1 MYMFIINSKGS
12 QMELI
17 YLYYFRSTFSP
28 IFSSG
33 KLKGMMHIFEKTN
46 INFARQLS
54 KCAEND
60 EMLELKHYFGK
71 YSMDII
77 ASCVFGVDAGSFE
90 ESESEFCKYGKQ
102 FFAMSPLSF
111 IRMFLIVPNLNDTFK
126 KFLFL
131 LGLNNAVSLP
141 NETANRFFVN
151 IIKSVIKKR
160 REAKTRNN
168 DLIDLM
174 IEALDNFNLDDASRS
189 TKDDDNE
196 HSKEQYELDAKMK
209 GYVKPKKKLDEEY
222 IIGTAI
228 TLMQAGFDT
237 TALTMSFLIYELAL
251 HPEYQKMLQDE
262 LDDTNLDNYTELQ
275 NLPYLDA
282 VIHETLRKYPGA
294 AALERTCTKDYK
306 IPGSKNVVIK
316 KGQKVSI
323 NRIGI
328 SYDPKYFP
336 NPEVFNPDNFSK
348 EARATRD
355 PYTFL
360 GFSQG
365 PRNCIAMRFAL
376 LEVKVC
382 IAHLL
387 TRFNFLPC
395 EKTKSDFEIDRT
407 TIFGGIAGGFW
418 VKCEKRVDARID

>member
-1 MYMFIINSKGS
+1 MF
-12 QMELI
+12 
-17 YLYYFRSTFSP
+17 YRSTFSP

-33 KLKGMMHIFEKTN
+33 KLKGMMHLFEKTN
-46 INFARQLS
+46 VRFERELS
-54 KCAEND
+54 KCAANG

-71 YSMDII
+71 YSMDIV
-77 ASCVFGVDAGSFE
+77 AACVFGVDAGVFGE
-90 ESESEFCKYGKQ
+90 KESDFVKYGKQ
-102 FFAMSPLSF
+102 FFKMTPLSM
-111 IRMFLIVPNLNDTFK
+111 IRMFLLVPNLNDTFK

-131 LGLNNAVSLP
+131 LGLHKLVSLP
-141 NETANRFFVN
+141 NEEANQFFVD
-151 IIKSVIKKR
+151 IIQSIIRKR
-160 REAKTRNN
+160 RETKVKNN

-174 IEALDNFNLDDASRS
+174 IEALDDNNTTDKEAE
-189 TKDDDNE
+189 NE
-196 HSKEQYELDAKMK
+196 HSKEQYELDAKIN

-222 IIGTAI
+222 VIATAM

-237 TALTMSFLIYELAL
+237 TALTMSFLVYELAL
-251 HPEYQKMLQDE
+251 NPECQKKLQDE
-262 LDDTNLDNYTELQ
+262 LDDTNLNNYTELQ

-282 VIHETLRKYPGA
+282 TIHETLRKYPGA

-306 IPGSKNVVIK
+306 IPNSKIVIK
-316 KGQKVSI
+316 KGQKVQI
-323 NRIGI
+323 NRMGI

-336 NPEVFNPDNFSK
+336 DPEKFNPENFSK
-348 EARATRD
+348 ENRALRD

-376 LEVKVC
+376 LEVKIC
-382 IAHLL
+382 ISHLL

-395 EKTKSDFEIDRT
+395 EKTKRKFEIDRT

-418 VKCEKRVDARID
+418 VKCAKRLDVTEE

>member
-1 MYMFIINSKGS
+1 
-12 QMELI
+12 
-17 YLYYFRSTFSP
+17 
-28 IFSSG
+28 
-33 KLKGMMHIFEKTN
+33 MMHIFEKTN
-46 INFARQLS
+46 VKFARQLS
-54 KCAEND
+54 QCAASG

-77 ASCVFGVDAGSFE
+77 ASCVFGVDAGVFE
-90 ESESEFCKYGKQ
+90 DKESEFVKYGKQ
-102 FFAMSPLSF
+102 FFTMTPLSM
-111 IRMFLIVPNLNDTFK
+111 IRMFVIVPNLNPIFK
-126 KFLFL
+126 KLLFL
-131 LGLNNAVSLP
+131 LGLQKTVSLP
-141 NETANRFFVN
+141 NETANQFFVN
-151 IIKSVIKKR
+151 IVQSIIKKR
-160 REAKTRNN
+160 RETNIKNN

-174 IEALDNFNLDDASRS
+174 IDALNNNNRDPEGNEV
-189 TKDDDNE
+189 DNE
-196 HSKEQYELDAKMK
+196 HSKEQYELDAKLN

-222 IIGTAI
+222 VIGTAL

-251 HPEYQKMLQDE
+251 NPEYQKKLQDE

-275 NLPYLDA
+275 NLSYLDA

-306 IPGSKNVVIK
+306 IAGSNIVIK
-316 KGQKVSI
+316 EGEKVQV

-336 NPEVFNPDNFSK
+336 NPEKFNPDNFSK
-348 EARATRD
+348 ENRALRD

-365 PRNCIAMRFAL
+365 PRNCMAMRFAL
-376 LEVKVC
+376 LEVKIC

-395 EKTKSDFEIDRT
+395 EKTKQKFEIDRT

-418 VKCEKRVDARID
+418 VKCEKRFDAIED

>member
-1 MYMFIINSKGS
+1 
-12 QMELI
+12 
-17 YLYYFRSTFSP
+17 
-28 IFSSG
+28 
-33 KLKGMMHIFEKTN
+33 MHIFEKTN
-46 INFARQLS
+46 VKFDKQLS
-54 KCAEND
+54 RCAEKG

-77 ASCVFGVDAGSFE
+77 ASCVFGVDAGAFE
-90 ESESEFCKYGKQ
+90 DKESEFTKYGKQ
-102 FFAMSPLSF
+102 FFAMPPLSL

-131 LGLNNAVSLP
+131 LGLNKVVSLP
-141 NETANRFFVN
+141 NENANQFFVN
-151 IIKSVIKKR
+151 VVQSIIKQR
-160 REAKTRNN
+160 RETKVRNN
-168 DLIDLM
+168 DIIDLM
-174 IEALDNFNLDDASRS
+174 IEALDNHNDNEADQGG
-189 TKDDDNE
+189 KDGENE
-196 HSKEQYELDAKMK
+196 HSKEQYEIDAKLK

-222 IIGTAI
+222 AVATAI
-228 TLMQAGFDT
+228 TMMQAGFDT

-251 HPEYQKMLQDE
+251 NLECQKTLQDE

-306 IPGSKNVVIK
+306 IPGSNILIK
-316 KGQKVSI
+316 KGEKVNI

-336 NPEVFNPDNFSK
+336 NPEKFNPDNFNK
-348 EARATRD
+348 ENRALRD

-376 LEVKVC
+376 LEVKIC

-395 EKTKSDFEIDRT
+395 EKTKRHFKIDRT
-407 TIFGGIAGGFW
+407 TIFGGIEGGFW
-418 VKCEKRVDARID
+418 VKCEKRIDAREH